1 MKEMNQKT
9 PRKCFNFR
17 GRERNRVL
25 SGLGSGL
32 QSGSD
37 HLQSPSTSIS
47 WMSRLQLLCHAC
59 KGAFDKIKRENNL
72 ASRRNGRV
80 K

>member
-9 PRKCFNFR
+9 PRKCVNFR
-17 GRERNRVL
+17 GRERNRVF
-25 SGLGSGL
+25 SGLGSEF

-47 WMSRLQLLCHAC
+47 
-59 KGAFDKIKRENNL
+59 
-72 ASRRNGRV
+72 
-80 K
+80 

>member
-25 SGLGSGL
+25 SGLGSGF

-47 WMSRLQLLCHAC
+47 WMSRLQLLGHAR